1 MQIPSSD
8 CWEDNS
14 IWVHVTKP
22 KKDSNINAVRVDHST
37 ALIPEPTPQL
47 LNEMAVGIHL
57 AVAGSAA
64 VDRNE
69 TKDAFPSW
77 DKLPDNVKE
86 YWIEGARCA
95 FAIVAIHGGAKVK
108 KL

>member
-1 MQIPSSD
+1 MRIR
-8 CWEDNS
+8 
-14 IWVHVTKP
+14 VHVCEP
-22 KKDSNINAVRVDHST
+22 KRKSDAVKVDHTDARMPKPT
-37 ALIPEPTPQL
+37 AKL

-57 AVAGSAA
+57 SVAGRAA

-69 TKDAFPSW
+69 DEDAYPEW

-95 FAIVAIHGGAKVK
+95 FAIIAIHGGGTVK